1 LQPVGK
7 QNKNMLKKWFETA
20 KGDIMKNEEV
30 CYTREV
36 ALEKAIELEIQ
47 SFKTYKEAYLKISD
61 PRVKDLVKDLALEE
75 LEHKYI
81 LEKAYFEETVALHDE
96 NMKEGPSMKL
106 SLLLQEKPLEEDADD
121 QDVMIHAIH
130 DEKRTVDFY
139 KKMAEQ
145 CGGAPMEEMFKRL
158 HQDEEAHLVRLE
170 EVYENI
176 YMRDM

>member
-1 LQPVGK
+1 
-7 QNKNMLKKWFETA
+7 ME
-20 KGDIMKNEEV
+20 NEEV

-36 ALEKAIELEIQ
+36 ALEKAIEMEMK
-47 SFKTYKEAYLKISD
+47 SFQTYKEAYLKIRE

-81 LEKAYFEETVALHDE
+81 LEKAYFEETVALHEEDA
-96 NMKEGPSMKL
+96 KEGPSMKL
-106 SLLLQEKPLEEDADD
+106 SLLLKEKALEDDADD

-130 DEKRTVDFY
+130 DEKRAVDFY

-158 HQDEEAHLVRLE
+158 FQDEEAHLVRLE
-170 EVYENI
+170 DLYETI
-176 YMRDM
+176 YMKDM

>member
-1 LQPVGK
+1 
-7 QNKNMLKKWFETA
+7 MLEKWFETA
-20 KGDIMKNEEV
+20 KEDIMKNEEV

-47 SFKTYKEAYLKISD
+47 SFQTYKEAYLKISD
-61 PRVKDLVKDLALEE
+61 PHVKDLVKDLALEE

-158 HQDEEAHLVRLE
+158 YQDEEAHLVRLE
-170 EVYENI
+170 EVYESI

>member
-1 LQPVGK
+1 
-7 QNKNMLKKWFETA
+7 
-20 KGDIMKNEEV
+20 MKNEEV

-47 SFKTYKEAYLKISD
+47 SFQTYKEAYLKISD
-61 PRVKDLVKDLALEE
+61 PHVKDLVKDLALEE

-158 HQDEEAHLVRLE
+158 YQDEEAHLVRLE
-170 EVYENI
+170 EVYESI

>member
-1 LQPVGK
+1 
-7 QNKNMLKKWFETA
+7 ME
-20 KGDIMKNEEV
+20 NEEV

-36 ALEKAIELEIQ
+36 ALEKAIEMEMK
-47 SFKTYKEAYLKISD
+47 SFQTYKEAYLKIRE

-81 LEKAYFEETVALHDE
+81 LEKAYFEETVALHEED
-96 NMKEGPSMKL
+96 MKEGPSMKL
-106 SLLLQEKPLEEDADD
+106 SLLLKEKPLEDDADD

-130 DEKRTVDFY
+130 DEKRAVDFY

-170 EVYENI
+170 EIYESI

>member
-1 LQPVGK
+1 MGTMEK
-7 QNKNMLKKWFETA
+7 
-20 KGDIMKNEEV
+20 EEV

-36 ALEKAIELEIQ
+36 ALEKAIEMEMTSLQ
-47 SFKTYKEAYLKISD
+47 VYKEAYLRIRE

-81 LEKAYFEETVALHDE
+81 LEKAYFEDTVALHE
-96 NMKEGPSMKL
+96 EGMKEGPSMKL
-106 SLLLQEKPLEEDADD
+106 TLLLKDKPLEDNADD

-130 DEKRTVDFY
+130 DEKRAVDFY

-145 CGGAPMEEMFKRL
+145 CVGAPMEEMFRRL
-158 HQDEEAHLVRLE
+158 YRDEEAHLTKLE
-170 EVYENI
+170 EVYESI

>member
-1 LQPVGK
+1 
-7 QNKNMLKKWFETA
+7 ME
-20 KGDIMKNEEV
+20 NEEV

-36 ALEKAIELEIQ
+36 ALEKAIEMEMK
-47 SFKTYKEAYLKISD
+47 SFQTYKEAYLKIGE
-61 PRVKDLVKDLALEE
+61 PRVKGLVKDLALEE

-81 LEKAYFEETVALHDE
+81 LEKAYFEETVALHEEDA
-96 NMKEGPSMKL
+96 KEGPSMKL
-106 SLLLQEKPLEEDADD
+106 SLLLKEKALEDDADD

-130 DEKRTVDFY
+130 DEKRAVDFY

-158 HQDEEAHLVRLE
+158 FQDEEAHLVRLE
-170 EVYENI
+170 EVYESI